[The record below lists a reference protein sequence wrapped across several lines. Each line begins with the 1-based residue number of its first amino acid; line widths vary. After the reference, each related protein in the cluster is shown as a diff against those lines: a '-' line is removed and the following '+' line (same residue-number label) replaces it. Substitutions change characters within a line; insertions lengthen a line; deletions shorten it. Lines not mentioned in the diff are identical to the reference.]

1 MKTTVAQIIDTVE
14 RMREAQRQYFSTRN
28 MKALTRA
35 KLLEGAVDN
44 MIAEYKAS
52 QMQKAQQADLFPDT
66 FDDVEQ

>member
-14 RMREAQRQYFSTRN
+14 RMREAQRSYFATRN

-52 QMQKAQQADLFPDT
+52 QIYKAQQADLFRDS
-66 FDDVEQ
+66 FDDVDQ